1 MAGQTGR
8 MRAVFAVL
16 AGAALLLTGCASVGS
31 GAPNWKP
38 KPSFSGEGYEPPA
51 NPQPVQPTAPNGP
64 STAPTSPGSTKPGD
78 GAVVATHL
86 TAPTAIA
93 ILPDNTALVGER
105 TTGRIV
111 RVQPEPGQPV
121 QTVRTIHGLSTR
133 GGGGLLDLAIS
144 PNYSQD
150 NLIFAYI
157 TTPKDNRVVTFTLT
171 GPITPV
177 LTGIPRGDRGNT
189 GRIAFTAD
197 GSMLVGTGNAGR
209 PALSRNPASLA
220 GKVLRITDIG
230 RPAQGNPVKGSRV
243 YSSGFTH
250 TDGLCPTGDS
260 TLAFQTASVPS
271 AAGDPIYRLLPGRTF
286 AISGADEGPVA
297 MLPSSARSPG
307 GCAVLGDNLFVTSLD
322 GKELLAAPISTTTR
336 GGVHLGK
343 FSATLHN
350 RYGRLRT
357 VVAASDGALWLS
369 TSNRD
374 GKGNPV
380 PTDERILRII
390 PNGGGGNSPL

>member
-1 MAGQTGR
+1 
-8 MRAVFAVL
+8 MRALLAAL
-16 AGAALLLTGCASVGS
+16 AGAALVLTGCASSGS

-51 NPQPVQPTAPNGP
+51 NPQPVQPATPNGP
-64 STAPTSPGSTKPGD
+64 SPSPSPGNKKIGD

-86 TAPTAIA
+86 TAPTGIA

-111 RVQPEPGQPV
+111 RVQPQPGRPV
-121 QTVRTIHGLSTR
+121 RTVRTIHGLSTR

-144 PNYSQD
+144 PNYRED

-157 TTPKDNRVVTFTLT
+157 TTRKDNRVVTFTLT
-171 GPITPV
+171 GPVTPV
-177 LTGIPRGDRGNT
+177 LTGIPRGRTGNT
-189 GRIAFTAD
+189 GRIAFAAD
-197 GSMLVGTGNAGR
+197 GSMLVGTGNAGH
-209 PALSRNPASLA
+209 PSVAFKPSSLA

-243 YSSGFTH
+243 YASGFGH
-250 TDGLCPTGDS
+250 TDGLCATADS
-260 TLAFQTASVPS
+260 TLAFQTESVPS
-271 AAGDPIYRLLPGRTF
+271 AAADPIFRLLPGRTF
-286 AISGADEGPVA
+286 ALAGADEGPVA

-307 GCAVLGDNLFVTSLD
+307 GCAVLGNTLFTTSLD
-322 GKELLAAPISTTTR
+322 GKELLAAPIGTTSH
-336 GGVHLGK
+336 GAVHLGK
-343 FSATLHN
+343 FSVALHD

-357 VVAASDGALWLS
+357 VVGALDGALWLS
-369 TSNRD
+369 TSNKD
-374 GKGNPV
+374 GKGHPV

-390 PNGGGGNSPL
+390 PSGGGGNSPL